1 MRALSNQTP
10 EMPESD
16 GGFVDLPGTHIN
28 VRSAGGT
35 KREYVRNDGTVL
47 ATSHTH
53 WRRNPLYPNP
63 RVTVEGV
70 VFEERLLGKRR
81 NNHMRTPREVVNLD
95 TKKRVFLIDGMN
107 FNGKANAVI
116 RLSEERWYSF
126 PMEGTRK
133 ENPVMTAVDET
144 GKQVALWWSSS
155 DPYENRYRRNRDT
168 ARGSYNCA
176 SGDDCHGHTIFC
188 VLFLET
194 GRLTKDCRRRRVIP
208 DRRECGT
215 FSCSH
220 SGRTSFDFLRLRKKR
235 DQCLE
240 EPFSDDHHWGLFGVD
255 AIGPGQ

>member
-1 MRALSNQTP
+1 
-10 EMPESD
+10 MPGSD

-70 VFEERLLGKRR
+70 AFEERLLGKRR

-95 TKKRVFLIDGMN
+95 TKERVFRIDGMN

-116 RLSEERWYSF
+116 RLSEERWFSF
-126 PMEGTRK
+126 PVVGTRK

-144 GKQVALWWSSS
+144 GKQVALWWS
-155 DPYENRYRRNRDT
+155 T
-168 ARGSYNCA
+168 
-176 SGDDCHGHTIFC
+176 SGQMRIGIA
-188 VLFLET
+188 EI
-194 GRLTKDCRRRRVIP
+194 VIP
-208 DRRECGT
+208 PEDMTTGLMVMIAT
-215 FSCSH
+215 ATPF
-220 SGRTSFDFLRLRKKR
+220 FAFYFLK
-235 DQCLE
+235 
-240 EPFSDDHHWGLFGVD
+240 
-255 AIGPGQ
+255 PGD

>member
-1 MRALSNQTP
+1 
-10 EMPESD
+10 MPESD

-95 TKKRVFLIDGMN
+95 TKERVFRIDGMN

-155 DPYENRYRRNRDT
+155 DPTRIGIAE
-168 ARGSYNCA
+168 
-176 SGDDCHGHTIFC
+176 I
-188 VLFLET
+188 
-194 GRLTKDCRRRRVIP
+194 VIP
-208 DRRECGT
+208 PEEVT
-215 FSCSH
+215 TALVVMISTATPF
-220 SGRTSFDFLRLRKKR
+220 FAFYFLR
-235 DQCLE
+235 
-240 EPFSDDHHWGLFGVD
+240 
-255 AIGPGQ
+255 PGD